1 MEHFEKEI
9 ERKTRLNKEGLIAH
23 LKCIGQTIIDDA
35 EAIGAKPQR
44 TRYIAISAA
53 INPAEEVTT
62 IDYKIE
68 RYADP
73 RIEKPVRFLKDET
86 K

>member
-1 MEHFEKEI
+1 MEHFKKEI
-9 ERKTRLNKEGLIAH
+9 ERKSRLNKEDLISH

-44 TRYIAISAA
+44 TCYIAISAV
-53 INPAEEVTT
+53 INPAEEVTK
-62 IDYKIE
+62 IDYRIE

-73 RIEKPVRFLKDET
+73 RIERPVRFL
-86 K
+86 

>member
-1 MEHFEKEI
+1 MEHFEKKI
-9 ERKTRLNKEGLIAH
+9 ERKLRFSKEDLIAH

-44 TRYIAISAA
+44 TCYIAISAV
-53 INPAEEVTT
+53 INPAEEVTK
-62 IDYKIE
+62 IDYRFV

-73 RIEKPVRFLKDET
+73 RIEKKGGTE
-86 K
+86 

>member
-9 ERKTRLNKEGLIAH
+9 ERKSSLSRADLIAH

-35 EAIGAKPQR
+35 EVIGAKPQR
-44 TRYIAISAA
+44 TCYITISAV
-53 INPAEEVTT
+53 INPVEEVTT
-62 IDYKIE
+62 IDYRIE

-73 RIEKPVRFLKDET
+73 RIEKKDET
-86 K
+86 E

>member
-9 ERKTRLNKEGLIAH
+9 ERKLWLSKEDLVEH

-44 TRYIAISAA
+44 TCYIAISAA
-53 INPAEEVTT
+53 INPETEMTK
-62 IDYKIE
+62 IDYRIE
-68 RYADP
+68 RLADP
-73 RIEKPVRFLKDET
+73 RIEKAVCFLEDES

>member
-1 MEHFEKEI
+1 MEHFEKDI
-9 ERKTRLNKEGLIAH
+9 ERKSRLNKEDLIAH

-44 TRYIAISAA
+44 TCYIAISAV

-62 IDYKIE
+62 IDCRIE
-68 RYADP
+68 RIADP
-73 RIEKPVRFLKDET
+73 RVTR
-86 K
+86 